1 MEGEQIPK
9 ATMNNYLKAK
19 LKANFNSDFAS
30 RMLTLAKCKYF
41 NYLEYVTKITEE
53 AN

>member
-19 LKANFNSDFAS
+19 LKANFNPDFAN
-30 RMLTLAKCKYF
+30 RMLAFAKG
-41 NYLEYVTKITEE
+41 
-53 AN
+53 

>member
-19 LKANFNSDFAS
+19 LKVSFSAEFANK
-30 RMLTLAKCKYF
+30 MLTLAKG
-41 NYLEYVTKITEE
+41 I
-53 AN
+53 